1 MGAATQLDLF
11 CSVRPEPR
19 GRSDSAGDAQATV
32 ASAAE
37 REMSE
42 EFDAM
47 SIDLGAA
54 DLPEDFGDWKDD
66 YADAVG
72 ISRWREL

>member
-1 MGAATQLDLF
+1 MGATTQLDMF
-11 CSVRPEPR
+11 CAVRPEPC
-19 GRSDSAGDAQATV
+19 GRSDSAGDAQPTAP
-32 ASAAE
+32 AAAE
-37 REMSE
+37 REVSE

-66 YADAVG
+66 YADAIG

>member
-1 MGAATQLDLF
+1 
-11 CSVRPEPR
+11 
-19 GRSDSAGDAQATV
+19 
-32 ASAAE
+32 
-37 REMSE
+37 MSE